1 MLKKSNNSTISCLRE
16 FGQWLFVSL
25 IVLVLFSAFP
35 IVGSADDNM
44 DNPCQ
49 NPTLISAS
57 SGNWNDAIWQDVN
70 NLNSA
75 LKTVQ
80 VGDNV
85 KILHEHKIVAQDI
98 NLGTGNI
105 CNEGIITSLDNV
117 DANTNDITIKANYI
131 YNKYRII
138 SKNGVHGDCAKPAGN
153 GANITIIAKKF
164 ISETTEVYE
173 AVIETGNGGNDPEW
187 ANGSCPLSTCGTG
200 EQIAGNG
207 GFINIIADN
216 LENNS
221 FMITGN
227 GGYAQATSS
236 TAMAGNGGTL
246 SIQTSAN
253 SKSRGILVSG
263 NGNKAHNCTTRTVI
277 SAKIGD
283 IIISDINCKWIKRRW
298 WFHPSIFCQK
308 TYKTVHDT
316 NNGIFSKGG
325 ELDLP
330 SLLEISG
337 GGKVQGF
344 SWE

>member
-1 MLKKSNNSTISCLRE
+1 
-16 FGQWLFVSL
+16 
-25 IVLVLFSAFP
+25 
-35 IVGSADDNM
+35 
-44 DNPCQ
+44 
-49 NPTLISAS
+49 
-57 SGNWNDAIWQDVN
+57 
-70 NLNSA
+70 
-75 LKTVQ
+75 
-80 VGDNV
+80 
-85 KILHEHKIVAQDI
+85 
-98 NLGTGNI
+98 
-105 CNEGIITSLDNV
+105 
-117 DANTNDITIKANYI
+117 
-131 YNKYRII
+131 
-138 SKNGVHGDCAKPAGN
+138 
-153 GANITIIAKKF
+153 
-164 ISETTEVYE
+164 
-173 AVIETGNGGNDPEW
+173 
-187 ANGSCPLSTCGTG
+187 
-200 EQIAGNG
+200 
-207 GFINIIADN
+207 
-216 LENNS
+216 
-221 FMITGN
+221 MITGN